1 MPRREVAAE
10 IAVLI
15 AYFAVGLV
23 VRALAGIRETMGRSG
38 TAWS

>member
-15 AYFAVGLV
+15 TYFAVGLV
-23 VRALAGIRETMGRSG
+23 SRGIDQLKTRLRRT
-38 TAWS
+38 